1 MVYDAL
7 QLITDELNSYLKDPD
22 GGGNE
27 DNPVTLGNIA
37 LSDSNGKGRGNNSGS
52 LDNRVVV
59 SLVNIQEEKTLKNQ
73 PAVQFSGED
82 SRYKNPPV
90 ITNLFVLF
98 SATHKDY
105 NNAVMILS
113 RVIAFFQGKNV
124 FTHRNT
130 PIPSVTPAISA
141 QEFRLI
147 LDLYSLSFEEV
158 NHLWGALGGKQMPSV
173 LYRVR
178 LTRIEREATKE
189 TRGVVKQVRMNNKE
203 T

>member
-1 MVYDAL
+1 MVYDAI
-7 QLITDELNSYLKDPD
+7 QLITDELNTYLEDPG
-22 GGGNE
+22 GGGN
-27 DNPVTLGNIA
+27 DDSPVTLGNIA
-37 LSDSNGKGRGNNSGS
+37 LADGNGKGGGNKDGS
-52 LDNRVVV
+52 LENRVVV
-59 SLVNIQEEKTLKNQ
+59 TLVNIQEEKTLKNQ
-73 PAVQFSGED
+73 PAVQTNGED

-105 NNAVMILS
+105 NNALMILS

-130 PIPSVTPAISA
+130 PVPSVTPAISA
-141 QEFRLI
+141 REFRLI

-178 LTRIEREATKE
+178 LTRIEREAAKE
-189 TRGVVKQVRMNNKE
+189 TRGVVKQVRMHNKE